1 MTTPPVLSV
10 QDLRVEIAGQPVV
23 DGVTFDIA
31 AGETLAVVGESGCG
45 KSMASLGIIRLLP
58 DVARQT
64 TGQVMLEGARI
75 DTLPERRM
83 NGLRGARIGMIFQEP
98 VASLDPLMPVGKQI
112 AEALALDGAV
122 PTAEVQPRMLEMLER
137 VGIDRPELRARQYP
151 FELSGGMC
159 QRIMIAMTMIR
170 RPVLLI
176 ADEPTTA
183 LDVTIQKQILDLMAK
198 MRHDTGAAVMLITHD
213 MGVVAESADRVAVMY
228 AGRVVETG
236 PVAQVFARPRHPYT
250 TMLLRTIPRLDGTR
264 KVPLPAIPGAV
275 PDIRSWPKG
284 CRFNTR
290 CPLATEQCRS
300 AVPLLEPSGSPGH
313 ASACWN
319 RDRIETEL
327 AP

>member
-1 MTTPPVLSV
+1 MTAPPVLAV
-10 QDLRVEIAGQPVV
+10 QDLRIEIAGQPVV

-58 DVARQT
+58 DVARQSA
-64 TGQVMLEGARI
+64 GQIELEGARI

-83 NGLRGARIGMIFQEP
+83 NPLRGGRIGMIFQEP

-112 AEALALDGAV
+112 AEALALDGSIAS
-122 PTAEVQPRMLEMLER
+122 ADIRPRMLEMLER
-137 VGIDRPELRARQYP
+137 VGIDRPDLRAGQYP

-183 LDVTIQKQILDLMAK
+183 LDVTIQKQILDLMAE
-198 MRHDTGAAVMLITHD
+198 MRRETGAAVMLITHD

-236 PVAQVFARPRHPYT
+236 TVAQVFTRPRHPYS
-250 TMLLRTIPRLDGTR
+250 TMLLRTIPRLDGAR
-264 KVPLPAIPGAV
+264 KVALPAIPGAV
-275 PDIRSWPKG
+275 PDIRSWPAG

-290 CPLATEQCRS
+290 CPLATDQCRA
-300 AVPLLEPSGSPGH
+300 AVPPLDPAGAPGH
-313 ASACWN
+313 ASACWH
-319 RDRIETEL
+319 RDRIDTEL

>member
-1 MTTPPVLSV
+1 MTRAPVLSV
-10 QDLRVEIAGQPVV
+10 QDLRIEIAGQPVV
-23 DGVTFDIA
+23 DGITIHIA

-64 TGQVMLEGARI
+64 AGQVVLEAERI

-83 NGLRGARIGMIFQEP
+83 NGLRGGRIGMIFQEP

-112 AEALALDGAV
+112 AEALALEGTLSSAG
-122 PTAEVQPRMLEMLER
+122 RHKKMIEMLER

-170 RPVLLI
+170 HPVLLI

-183 LDVTIQKQILDLMAK
+183 LDVTIQKQILDLMAE
-198 MRHDTGAAVMLITHD
+198 MRRETGAAVMLITHD

-228 AGRVVETG
+228 AGRVVESG
-236 PVAQVFARPRHPYT
+236 PVADVFARPQHPYT
-250 TMLLRTIPRLDGTR
+250 TMLLRTIPRLDGAR

-275 PDIRSWPKG
+275 PDIRSWPRG

-290 CPLATEQCRS
+290 CPLVTERCRLD
-300 AVPLLEPSGSPGH
+300 VPPLDPADGPGH
-313 ASACWN
+313 VSACWN